1 MREPSLAALVAL
13 VQLRARGAVL
23 FWPAVYVVGSTNDR
37 LLPPPE
43 HSDLVVASLK
53 KCGVS
58 VQYQRQ
64 KLGDHGFG
72 VIKKWTTPC
81 AAWLR
86 EKVVEMT
93 AAATAPVEGVEAA
106 MAALS
111 VA

>member
-1 MREPSLAALVAL
+1 MRTTLAAEDVA
-13 VQLRARGAVL
+13 ASAGAAIR
-23 FWPAVYVVGSTNDR
+23 WPAVYVVGSTNDR

-53 KCGVS
+53 KCGVA

-81 AAWLR
+81 AAWLK
-86 EKVVEMT
+86 EKVVEK
-93 AAATAPVEGVEAA
+93 AAAAAAPVEGVEAA

>member
-1 MREPSLAALVAL
+1 MA
-13 VQLRARGAVL
+13 
-23 FWPAVYVVGSTNDR
+23 
-37 LLPPPE
+37 
-43 HSDLVVASLK
+43 
-53 KCGVS
+53 

-81 AAWLR
+81 AAWLK
-86 EKVVEMT
+86 EKVVEK
-93 AAATAPVEGVEAA
+93 AAAAAAPVEGVEAA